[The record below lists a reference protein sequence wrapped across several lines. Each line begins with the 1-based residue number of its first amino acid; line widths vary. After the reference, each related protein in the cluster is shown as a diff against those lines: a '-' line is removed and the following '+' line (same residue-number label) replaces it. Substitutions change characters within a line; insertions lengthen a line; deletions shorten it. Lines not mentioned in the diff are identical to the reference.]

1 MFKGLKN
8 ITVLAVA
15 VVVVVGIGYAGYV
28 SSHES
33 SRGVSHESSREE
45 ANPANQGVV
54 RVADPAEQLRV
65 TLDPKNFQ
73 GDVRKAY
80 EAAERNPGLLAQMHC
95 YCGCDKADGHK
106 NLLDCFRDSHGS
118 TCAICV
124 GEARDAEAMA
134 NRGVPVEQIR
144 DALRARYAA
153 AHGS

>member
-1 MFKGLKN
+1 MFKGLKG
-8 ITVLAVA
+8 ISLLVA
-15 VVVVVGIGYAGYV
+15 AAVVVVGIGYAGYV
-28 SSHES
+28 SSHEAAKPIS
-33 SRGVSHESSREE
+33 EGAACCLLRARLNDSDPES
-45 ANPANQGVV
+45 
-54 RVADPAEQLRV
+54 RV

-80 EAAERNPGLLAQMHC
+80 EAAERNPALLAQLHC

-106 NLLDCFRDSHGS
+106 NLLDCFRDTHGS

-124 GEARDAEAMA
+124 GEAVDAEAMA